1 MQNLLNTHPKRI
13 RLYQFHRQGC
23 ETTTEESASLA
34 MEFEAKQA
42 TMVEVSLAAGGGP
55 LESLGMAKEQEQEQ
69 ELALDLVQAEAGL
82 CSQYYLPLFRDK
94 RGKV

>member
-1 MQNLLNTHPKRI
+1 LLNTHPKLI
-13 RLYQFHRQGC
+13 RLYHFYRQGC
-23 ETTTEESASLA
+23 ETTTEESASVE

-42 TMVEVSLAAGGGP
+42 TMVEASLAAGGGP

-69 ELALDLVQAEAGL
+69 ALDLGQAEAGL

-94 RGKV
+94 LGKV

>member
-1 MQNLLNTHPKRI
+1 
-13 RLYQFHRQGC
+13 
-23 ETTTEESASLA
+23 

-42 TMVEVSLAAGGGP
+42 TMVEASLAAGGGP

-69 ELALDLVQAEAGL
+69 EQEQALDLGQAEAGL

-94 RGKV
+94 LGKV

>member
-1 MQNLLNTHPKRI
+1 MLNTHPKRI

-34 MEFEAKQA
+34 MEFVAKQA

-55 LESLGMAKEQEQEQ
+55 LESLGMAKEQEQE
-69 ELALDLVQAEAGL
+69 LALDLVQAEAGL

-94 RGKV
+94 LGKV